1 MSPEESSAGTTGRR
15 VIGSSRSVSG
25 ESRVASGP
33 PTPPR
38 EPNLWSGRS
47 SGRQFRDRN
56 MSRGFGSPRRRPRL
70 RHVLIGVLLLVVLIP
85 VLTIGLL
92 WRDYSGIDRVDL
104 SKVLSTDGS
113 RGGTNTLIVG
123 TDSRS
128 GITESDPNAS
138 AFISG
143 SVSGSRTDTIMVLH
157 TAGST
162 ATIVSIPR
170 DLWVT
175 DPATGGKT
183 RINATYA
190 SGPDNLVKAISDL
203 GIPIDQYMEMD
214 FSGFGSMV
222 DAVGGVSV
230 EVPAATRD
238 THSGLELDT
247 PGRHRLDGTQALA
260 YVRSRYYEELIGG
273 RWRMDGTADIGRTE
287 RQRAFVTTL
296 VRSVVASRSP
306 IVLVRIGSALG
317 DGMVLDSEMS
327 MFDLL
332 TLARSLNGS
341 EMVTETLPVSARVT
355 SGGADVLDLQ
365 PSASKVIDRLAT

>member
-1 MSPEESSAGTTGRR
+1 MSPEESSAAPTGRR
-15 VIGSSRSVSG
+15 VIGRSGSVPG
-25 ESRVASGP
+25 ETRVASDP
-33 PTPPR
+33 RMPPR
-38 EPNLWSGRS
+38 NVNVWSGRS
-47 SGRQFRDRN
+47 SSRSFRDRN
-56 MSRGFGSPRRRPRL
+56 TTRHHGSPRRRPRL
-70 RHVLIGVLLLVVLIP
+70 RHVLLGVLVLVVLIP

-92 WRDYSGIDRVDL
+92 WRDYSRIERVDL
-104 SKVLSTDGS
+104 SGALSAGGS

-138 AFISG
+138 AFIAS

-175 DPATGGKT
+175 DPATGVKS

-190 SGPDNLVKAISDL
+190 SGPDNLVTAISEL

-214 FSGFGSMV
+214 FSGFGEMV

-230 EVPAATRD
+230 EVPAASRD
-238 THSGLELDT
+238 TRSGLELDT

-273 RWRMDGTADIGRTE
+273 RWKIDGTADIGRTE
-287 RQRAFVTTL
+287 RQRALVTTL
-296 VRSVVASRSP
+296 LRSVVASRSP

-332 TLARSLNGS
+332 TLARSLDGS
-341 EMVTETLPVSARVT
+341 EIVTETLPVSARVT

-365 PSASKVIDRLAT
+365 PSASSVIDRLAS

>member
-1 MSPEESSAGTTGRR
+1 MSPEEAPAGPSGRR
-15 VIGSSRSVSG
+15 VIGSSRSIPQEARG
-25 ESRVASGP
+25 AGGP

-47 SGRQFRDRN
+47 SSRTVRDRN
-56 MSRGFGSPRRRPRL
+56 TGAGSRRRRPRL
-70 RHVLIGVLLLVVLIP
+70 SHVLLAVVAIVVLLP

-92 WRDYSGIDRVDL
+92 WRDYARIDRVDL
-104 SKVLSTDGS
+104 SSVLSTGGS

-143 SVSGSRTDTIMVLH
+143 AVSGSRTDTIMILH
-157 TAGST
+157 TAGSV

-170 DLWVT
+170 DLWVS
-175 DPATGGKT
+175 DPATGEMS

-190 SGPDNLVKAISDL
+190 SGPGNLVKAISEL

-214 FSGFGSMV
+214 FSGFGAMV
-222 DAVGGVSV
+222 DAVGGVTV
-230 EVPAATRD
+230 EVPAPTRD

-260 YVRSRYYEELIGG
+260 YVRSRYYEELIDG
-273 RWRMDGTADIGRTE
+273 RWRTDGTADIGRTE
-287 RQRAFVTTL
+287 RQRAFISTL
-296 VRSVVASRSP
+296 LHSVVASRSP
-306 IVLVRIGSALG
+306 IALVRIGAALG
-317 DGMVLDSEMS
+317 DGMVLDSSMG

-332 TLARSLNGS
+332 TLVRSLDGA
-341 EMVTETLPVSARVT
+341 EMVTEALPVSPRVT
-355 SGGADVLDLQ
+355 SGGADVLELK
-365 PSASKVIDRLAT
+365 PSASNVIDRLAT

>member
-1 MSPEESSAGTTGRR
+1 MSPEGASASTTGRR
-15 VIGSSRSVSG
+15 VIGSSRSVPG

-47 SGRQFRDRN
+47 SGRRFGDRN
-56 MSRGFGSPRRRPRL
+56 MTRGSGSLRRRPRL

-85 VLTIGLL
+85 VLTLGLL
-92 WRDYSGIDRVDL
+92 WRDYSRIDRVDL

-138 AFISG
+138 AFIAG

-157 TAGST
+157 TAGSV

-175 DPATGGKT
+175 DPATGGKS

-190 SGPDNLVKAISDL
+190 SGPENLVQAISDL

-214 FSGFGSMV
+214 FSGFGDMV

-238 THSGLELDT
+238 THSGLQLDA
-247 PGRHRLDGTQALA
+247 PGRHLLDGTQALA

-287 RQRAFVTTL
+287 RQRTL
-296 VRSVVASRSP
+296 VMTLLRSVVGSRSP
-306 IVLVRIGSALG
+306 IALVGIGSAIG
-317 DGMVLDSEMS
+317 DGMVLDSEMG

-332 TLARSLNGS
+332 SLARNLNGS
-341 EMVTETLPVSARVT
+341 EMVTETLPVSGRVT

-365 PSASKVIDRLAT
+365 PSASSIIDRLAT